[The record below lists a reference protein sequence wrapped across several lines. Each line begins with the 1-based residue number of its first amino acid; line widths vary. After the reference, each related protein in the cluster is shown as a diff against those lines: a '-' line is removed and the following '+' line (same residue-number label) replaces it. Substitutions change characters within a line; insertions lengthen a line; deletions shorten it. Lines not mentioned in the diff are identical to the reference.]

1 MSCPLLEKVAPETR
15 DLIYGYLLTFDSPL
29 KHLQEMRP
37 FLQKSGQGANS
48 RVEST
53 SKQEP
58 AHTSES
64 IERIDVSILT
74 TSKLIYTEA
83 ISTFYKSNIITV
95 DAPICKPENI
105 SALRGTDLALATQ
118 VVTKIS
124 LNPEYVAAGS
134 RSLAECMCLATHTL
148 PSIFPKLIS
157 ASVCVYTDAFEMPV
171 TKLFRVADVL
181 RDSAKFD
188 TVRFEGIGSVAAY
201 STDHPGLKFIAQCK
215 LTIER
220 QEQDEIPPPPDAGAG
235 GLADFLT
242 WSTKRLQ
249 RESQGL
255 PCGTVTQNVQ
265 KLLNSQ
271 TWNTVVPPGYG
282 VIDTGS
288 HEFWTVIG
296 EVLREMHTSFHARY
310 RRLR

>member
-1 MSCPLLEKVAPETR
+1 
-15 DLIYGYLLTFDSPL
+15 
-29 KHLQEMRP
+29 MRP
-37 FLQKSGQGANS
+37 FVEKSGQEIKS
-48 RVEST
+48 KVELT
-53 SKQEP
+53 LRQEP

-64 IERIDVSILT
+64 IKRIDVSILT

-95 DAPICKPENI
+95 DAPTCKPENI
-105 SALRGTDLALATQ
+105 SALRGTDLTLATQ

-124 LNPEYVAAGS
+124 LNPEYVAAGP

-188 TVRFEGIGSVAAY
+188 TVHFEGVGSVAAY
-201 STDHPGLKFIAQCK
+201 STDRPDLKFIAQCK

-220 QEQDEIPPPPDAGAG
+220 QQKDEIPPP
-235 GLADFLT
+235 T
-242 WSTKRLQ
+242 
-249 RESQGL
+249 
-255 PCGTVTQNVQ
+255 
-265 KLLNSQ
+265 
-271 TWNTVVPPGYG
+271 
-282 VIDTGS
+282 
-288 HEFWTVIG
+288 
-296 EVLREMHTSFHARY
+296 
-310 RRLR
+310 